1 MRYLLLLTA
10 AGLLVGC
17 AIDPKQRE
25 ARETAHFRELARMCE
40 KVGYAAGS
48 AQNKDCVV
56 KLLAAEMTP
65 PPVVNSRYPAMP
77 VFCHT
82 LGSMVICP

>member
-1 MRYLLLLTA
+1 MRYLILVAT
-10 AGLLVGC
+10 AGLLAGC

-48 AQNKDCVV
+48 AQNKDCMV
-56 KLLAAEMTP
+56 KLLAAERTP
-65 PPVVNSRYPAMP
+65 PPVVNAPYPM
-77 VFCHT
+77 FCHT
-82 LGSMVICP
+82 LGSMMICP

>member
-1 MRYLLLLTA
+1 MRYLMLIGSLVLLT
-10 AGLLVGC
+10 GC

-48 AQNKDCVV
+48 EQNKDCVV
-56 KLLAAEMTP
+56 KLLAAERTP
-65 PPVVNSRYPAMP
+65 APVVNAPYPM
-77 VFCHT
+77 FCHT
-82 LGSMVICP
+82 LGAMLICP

>member
-1 MRYLLLLTA
+1 MRYLLLLSV
-10 AGLLVGC
+10 AGLLTGC
-17 AIDPKQRE
+17 AIDPKERE

-48 AQNKDCVV
+48 EQNKDCVV
-56 KLLAAEMTP
+56 KLLAAERTP
-65 PPVVNSRYPAMP
+65 PPVVNAPYP

>member
-1 MRYLLLLTA
+1 MRYLILLAA
-10 AGLLVGC
+10 AGLLAGC
-17 AIDPKQRE
+17 AIDPKERE

-48 AQNKDCVV
+48 EQNKDCVV
-56 KLLAAEMTP
+56 KLLAAERTP
-65 PPVVNSRYPAMP
+65 PPVVNAPYP

>member
-1 MRYLLLLTA
+1 MRYLMVFVSLVILT
-10 AGLLVGC
+10 GC
-17 AIDPKQRE
+17 AIDPKERE
-25 ARETAHFRELARMCE
+25 AREAAHFRELARMCE

-48 AQNKDCVV
+48 EQNKDCVV
-56 KLLAAEMTP
+56 KLLAAERTP
-65 PPVVNSRYPAMP
+65 PPVVHSPYP